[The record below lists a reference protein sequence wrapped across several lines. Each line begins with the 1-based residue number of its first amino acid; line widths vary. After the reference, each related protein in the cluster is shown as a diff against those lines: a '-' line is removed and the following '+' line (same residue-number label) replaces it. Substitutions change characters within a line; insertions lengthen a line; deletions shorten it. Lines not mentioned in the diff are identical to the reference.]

1 MVVKNLRRGLPWKGS
16 YQDNFSLSIKPL
28 LKFDKKKKKNQLFQN
43 LWLMLVLGQRER
55 KGMKKLRQKRL
66 AEQQK
71 QKEQEKENCI
81 DYI

>member
-1 MVVKNLRRGLPWKGS
+1 
-16 YQDNFSLSIKPL
+16 
-28 LKFDKKKKKNQLFQN
+28 
-43 LWLMLVLGQRER
+43 MLVLGQRER